1 MRKEE
6 LFETFGNINSQ
17 YIKDA
22 HVNKK
27 KKEGFVWIKWASV
40 AACVLVIAVISMPVV
55 RDFIDPKSNS
65 IDIVQDDTSVVDQ
78 SQNTPI
84 NDNSLEALLN
94 EKEVKLIVNK
104 VDSMLE
110 TVPDADVKIVSY
122 DKVPKDVWDSIL
134 EEFYEFT
141 GIAYEDFTSGLSAS
155 GEIYNFHSL
164 STRGYKDGWVEDE
177 YYLHDYVF
185 GYRTENGGE
194 ATIAL
199 SSVGKPLRDYY
210 LYCEN
215 PQQSEING
223 VLFVIYE
230 YENMYLAQFSY
241 ESVSYDIA
249 TINMTLEEL
258 ETLLV
263 AIIDTSEATS
273 EDSAADANGDYHE
286 AVNSNDLTKD
296 TSEFFGGSYLNSNGK
311 FVVVLTEDTAE
322 NRATI
327 CKELGISESN
337 TTFQK
342 GVYTLA
348 YLTELQAKISNAMIN
363 KEIPFVVSSSVS
375 ETINK
380 IKVRATTDDE
390 TELAELYALDTIGGA
405 IEIEYVSENSMPT
418 HELLINKTDN

>member
-27 KKEGFVWIKWASV
+27 KKEGFAWTKWASV
-40 AACVLVIAVISMPVV
+40 AACVLAIAVISMPVV
-55 RDFIDPKSNS
+55 RDFINPKSDP
-65 IDIVQDDTSVVDQ
+65 IDIVQDYTSVVDEP
-78 SQNTPI
+78 QNTPT
-84 NDNSLEALLN
+84 NNNAVESLSNEREA
-94 EKEVKLIVNK
+94 KLTVNK

-110 TVPDADVKIVSY
+110 TVLDADIKIVSY
-122 DKVPKDVWDSIL
+122 EKLPKYVWDLIL

-141 GIAYEDFTSGLSAS
+141 GINYEDFISKLSVS
-155 GEIYNFHSL
+155 GEIFNFHSL
-164 STRGYKDGWVEDE
+164 STRGYKDDWVEDE
-177 YYLHDYVF
+177 YRLHDYVF
-185 GYRTENGGE
+185 GYRIENGGE

-199 SSVGKPLRDYY
+199 SSVGKPLRDCY

-223 VLFVIYE
+223 VSLVIYE
-230 YENMYLAQFSY
+230 YENMYLVQFSY
-241 ESVSYDIA
+241 KNVNYDIA
-249 TINMTLEEL
+249 TINMSLEEL

-263 AIIDTSEATS
+263 AIIDTSEVTS

-286 AVNSNDLTKD
+286 AVNSNDLTKA
-296 TSEFFGGSYLNSNGK
+296 TSEFFGGSYLDSNGK
-311 FVVVLTEDTAE
+311 FVVVITEDTAE
-322 NRATI
+322 NRAAI

-337 TTFQK
+337 TVFQK

-363 KEIPFVVSSSVS
+363 KEIPFAVSSGVS

-390 TELAELYALDTIGGA
+390 AELAKLYALDTIGGA
-405 IEIEYVSENSMPT
+405 IEIEYISENSVPA